1 METLWDK
8 VKKSVMDGVNAAA
21 EKTEELTKLGKMK
34 LDILNIKHKIS
45 KQFTELGGIVFD
57 AVKNEKTKDVMKSDE
72 FQAIIK
78 SLNELE
84 TDLTL
89 KEKIF
94 DDMKNK
100 EKE

>member
-34 LDILNIKHKIS
+34 LEILNIKHKIS

-57 AVKNEKTKDVMKSDE
+57 AVKTEKTKDVMKSDE

-84 TDLTL
+84 ADLIM
-89 KEKIF
+89 KEKTF
-94 DDMKNK
+94 DEMKNK
-100 EKE
+100 EN